1 MKFKGREFHFNLR
14 TKLFMLIAGIL
25 LFNIILTL
33 FFGSTLFGRLY
44 TADKKAELRQNAL
57 ELKEDYADSAESFW
71 LQLLET
77 EDKNMAVCMFR
88 VGWGEISIEY
98 YTRQNTQYS
107 SVNETTVNKLRR
119 FYTLRNYEGIL
130 NSNRVYFE
138 ETAEERTQDTTG
150 YLTVFIHLGNDRFLM
165 LETPEQ
171 YIQETAALTVRY
183 VSLISAITFLIAV
196 VLVFFASGS
205 VTRPIREVQQA
216 AERISMLNFEKKCE
230 VRSQDEIGKLADSI
244 NHMSDRLQESISSLM
259 DSNELLR
266 DDLLRQEQSEQM
278 RRRFIANV
286 SHDFK
291 TPLTLIV
298 SYAEALRDTGDA
310 DEKTRQ
316 EYMNIIMEEGN
327 KLSGLVKSL
336 LELSRLESGS
346 VELQRSVFS
355 ISEMLK
361 DTVHKH
367 QILLQK
373 NQITVQTDL
382 DDSLIVFADYEKIE
396 RVVSNLFENA
406 MKYSGEQ
413 GRICLFAKQEEDVC
427 VVRVFNSGSRIA
439 EEDLENIFV
448 SFYRG
453 DKARARDGMQSYG
466 IGLAIVKAIMD
477 MHGQHY
483 GVRNMPDGVEFWFD
497 LQLAD
502 LDTDEEEIEE

>member
-1 MKFKGREFHFNLR
+1 MKFKGRELHLNLR
-14 TKLFMLIAGIL
+14 AKLFLLIAGIL

-33 FFGSTLFGRLY
+33 FFGSTLFGTLY

-57 ELKEDYADSAESFW
+57 SLKGDYSNSAASFW

-77 EDKNMAVCMFR
+77 ENKNMTVCMFR
-88 VGWGEISIEY
+88 IGWGEISIEY

-107 SVNETTVNKLRR
+107 AVNQTTLDKLTD
-119 FYTLRNYEGIL
+119 FYTNRNYEGIL
-130 NSNRVYFE
+130 NSNRVYFK
-138 ETAEERTQDTTG
+138 ETTGENTQNGSG

-183 VSLISAITFLIAV
+183 VSLISGITFLIAI
-196 VLVFFASGS
+196 VLVFFASGGIIK
-205 VTRPIREVQQA
+205 PIREVQQA
-216 AERISMLNFEKKCE
+216 AQRISTLNFEKKCA
-230 VRSQDEIGKLADSI
+230 VSSQDEIGKLAESI
-244 NHMSDRLQESISSLM
+244 NHMSDRLQESITGLM

-298 SYAEALRDTGDA
+298 SYAEALRDNGDVS
-310 DEKTRQ
+310 EKTRK
-316 EYMNIIMEEGN
+316 EYTNIIIEEGN

-336 LELSRLESGS
+336 LELSRLESGT
-346 VELQRSVFS
+346 VELHRSIFS

-367 QILLQK
+367 KILLQK
-373 NQITVQTDL
+373 NGISVHTDL
-382 DDSLIVFADYEKIE
+382 DDSLIVYADYEKME
-396 RVVSNLFENA
+396 RVASNLFENA
-406 MKYSGEQ
+406 VKYCGKQGEIILSCTQ
-413 GRICLFAKQEEDVC
+413 EGDLCAVRI
-427 VVRVFNSGSRIA
+427 FNSGSQIA
-439 EEDLENIFV
+439 EEDLESIFV

-453 DKARARDGMQSYG
+453 DKARAREGMQSYG

-483 GVRNMPDGVEFWFD
+483 GARNVRNGVEFWFQ
-497 LQLAD
+497 LQLAK
-502 LDTDEEEIEE
+502 LDTDEE